1 MEPNLRFGLV
11 LGCLV
16 VLKTAQHNLSLATF
30 DLIGHL
36 KLALDTL
43 SIVGCSTKG
52 QIKPK
57 AD

>member
-1 MEPNLRFGLV
+1 V